1 MMNDVET
8 APATQTKSAV
18 PRRSGLSRWF
28 STVWLVWL
36 VYPVISLLE
45 RPRGPLEYA
54 VGFGALGV
62 FVSVFLWAYF
72 GGRHYADAKL
82 EHPYRAPSLIGMAVS
97 YATATILWPIMQGNS
112 LGLLVYAGSFAGFQL
127 SILPA
132 AFSIGVSAV
141 AALALAVWG
150 DADASVIFIP
160 VFTVVAAIGNHIA
173 YREIVS
179 SRQLRRS
186 QEEVARIAKI
196 AERERIARDLHDL
209 LGHTLSVIVLKSE
222 LASKLAEKDPAR
234 ATKEIREIE
243 RIARES
249 LQEVRSAVRGYRS
262 TGLEGELA
270 GVSLACEAAQI
281 KLETYITPL
290 ELEWAAEQTLAF
302 VLREAVTNAIRHA
315 NAKNLWVS
323 LERGGD
329 SARLSIWDDG
339 SGRIIVGN
347 GVRGMR
353 ERLEFLGGTLEVNAD
368 HKGVTALLPLK
379 HPDETQSL
387 ASGVGLEGAS

>member
-1 MMNDVET
+1 M
-8 APATQTKSAV
+8 
-18 PRRSGLSRWF
+18 
-28 STVWLVWL
+28 
-36 VYPVISLLE
+36 
-45 RPRGPLEYA
+45 
-54 VGFGALGV
+54 VGVA
-62 FVSVFLWAYF
+62 A
-72 GGRHYADAKL
+72 
-82 EHPYRAPSLIGMAVS
+82 S
-97 YATATILWPIMQGNS
+97 YAAMGLLWPMIGANGAGF
-112 LGLLVYAGSFAGFQL
+112 LIYAGSFSGTQRSLWPAMFTVTT
-127 SILPA
+127 SIAVSLA
-132 AFSIGVSAV
+132 LGLRGEINWLTVAIMVLFTAMSAV
-141 AALALAVWG
+141 LNNQVYQEMLSRTAL
-150 DADASVIFIP
+150 
-160 VFTVVAAIGNHIA
+160 H
-173 YREIVS
+173 
-179 SRQLRRS
+179 RS

-222 LASKLAEKDPAR
+222 LASKLAERDPAR
-234 ATKEIREIE
+234 ATREIREIE

-315 NAKNLWVS
+315 NAKHLWVG
-323 LERGGD
+323 LERVGD
-329 SARLSIWDDG
+329 RARLSVWDDG
-339 SGRIIVGN
+339 SGRITEGN
-347 GVRGMR
+347 GLRGMR
-353 ERLEFLGGTLEVNAD
+353 ERLEFVGGALEINAD

-379 HPDETQSL
+379 PPEEARSL